1 MLTVGSFCGLV
12 PVAMFVVLVY
22 VVARVPL
29 RRVLSSMA
37 PLLAIVVVVAVLNLF
52 SDQSGRILWQL
63 GFLQVSEGSL
73 RSAAFVAC
81 RLTLMMAG
89 MSAITLTTPTL
100 DLTAGFERLLAPFA
114 RVGLPAHELGMIMGI
129 ALRFMPQFATE
140 MKQTADAQASRG
152 ARVTGGPLGGV
163 RMLGS
168 VAIPL
173 FTGVFRHAETLSA
186 AMDARCYHG
195 EQGRTRLHALTFG
208 RGDAL
213 AAVAMA
219 LLVTCVVVINLQ
231 LVLSSIR
238 AQERGLYDRHRSH
251 GSARARLLVSQ
262 AYSGVVSC
270 HDRCERRASAP
281 REAVFVCHGR

>member
-1 MLTVGSFCGLV
+1 MEAFSFGSYYPSDSAIHRLDPRTKLLLGFAFLITALTVGSFRGLA
-12 PVAMFVVLVY
+12 PVAIFVVLVY
-22 VVARVPL
+22 AVAKVPA

-52 SDQSGRILWQL
+52 TDQSGRILWQL
-63 GFLQVSEGSL
+63 GFLQISEGSL
-73 RSAAFVAC
+73 RSAAFMAC

-100 DLTAGFERLLAPFA
+100 DLTAGFERLLAPFT
-114 RVGLPAHELGMIMGI
+114 RGMIMGI

-140 MKQTADAQASRG
+140 MKQTADAQTSRG

-195 EQGRTRLHALTFG
+195 EQGRTRLHTLAFG

-219 LLVTCVVVINLQ
+219 LLVACVVVINLQ
-231 LVLSSIR
+231 LV
-238 AQERGLYDRHRSH
+238 
-251 GSARARLLVSQ
+251 
-262 AYSGVVSC
+262 
-270 HDRCERRASAP
+270 
-281 REAVFVCHGR
+281 

>member
-1 MLTVGSFCGLV
+1 MEAFSFGSYYPGDSAIHRLDPRTKLLLGFVFLITTLTVSGFRGLA
-12 PVAMFVVLVY
+12 PVAFFVVLIYAVS
-22 VVARVPL
+22 RVPV

-52 SDQSGRILWQL
+52 TDQSGRILWQL
-63 GFLQVSEGSL
+63 GFLQISEGSL
-73 RSAAFVAC
+73 RSAAFMAC
-81 RLTLMMAG
+81 RLMMAG

-195 EQGRTRLHALTFG
+195 EQGRTRLHALAFR

-213 AAVAMA
+213 AAVVTM
-219 LLVTCVVVINLQ
+219 LLFACVIVVNLQ
-231 LVLSSIR
+231 LV
-238 AQERGLYDRHRSH
+238 
-251 GSARARLLVSQ
+251 
-262 AYSGVVSC
+262 
-270 HDRCERRASAP
+270 
-281 REAVFVCHGR
+281 

>member
-1 MLTVGSFCGLV
+1 M
-12 PVAMFVVLVY
+12 
-22 VVARVPL
+22 
-29 RRVLSSMA
+29 
-37 PLLAIVVVVAVLNLF
+37 LNLF

-63 GFLQVSEGSL
+63 GFLQISEGSL
-73 RSAAFVAC
+73 HSAVFMAC

-195 EQGRTRLHALTFG
+195 EQGRTRLHALAFG

-213 AAVAMA
+213 AAVVTA
-219 LLVTCVVVINLQ
+219 LLLICVIVINLQ
-231 LVLSSIR
+231 LV
-238 AQERGLYDRHRSH
+238 
-251 GSARARLLVSQ
+251 
-262 AYSGVVSC
+262 
-270 HDRCERRASAP
+270 
-281 REAVFVCHGR
+281 

>member
-1 MLTVGSFCGLV
+1 
-12 PVAMFVVLVY
+12 
-22 VVARVPL
+22 
-29 RRVLSSMA
+29 MA

-231 LVLSSIR
+231 LV
-238 AQERGLYDRHRSH
+238 
-251 GSARARLLVSQ
+251 
-262 AYSGVVSC
+262 
-270 HDRCERRASAP
+270 
-281 REAVFVCHGR
+281 

>member
-1 MLTVGSFCGLV
+1 MEAFSFGSYYPGDSAIHRLDPRTKLLLGFVFLITTLTVSSFRGLV
-12 PVAMFVVLVY
+12 PIAIFVVLIYAVS
-22 VVARVPL
+22 RVPA

-37 PLLAIVVVVAVLNLF
+37 PLLAIVAVVAVLNLF

-63 GFLQVSEGSL
+63 GFLQISEGSL
-73 RSAAFVAC
+73 HSAAFMAC

-100 DLTAGFERLLAPFA
+100 DLTAGFGLLAPFA

-213 AAVAMA
+213 AAVVTA
-219 LLVTCVVVINLQ
+219 LLLICVIVINLQ
-231 LVLSSIR
+231 LV
-238 AQERGLYDRHRSH
+238 
-251 GSARARLLVSQ
+251 
-262 AYSGVVSC
+262 
-270 HDRCERRASAP
+270 
-281 REAVFVCHGR
+281 

>member
-1 MLTVGSFCGLV
+1 MEAFSFGSYYPGDSAVHRLDPRTKLLLGFAFLVTVLTVGSFCGLV
-12 PVAMFVVLVY
+12 PVAFFVVLVY
-22 VVARVPL
+22 LAARVPL

-89 MSAITLTTPTL
+89 MSAVTLTTPTL

-140 MKQTADAQASRG
+140 MKQTADAQAS
-152 ARVTGGPLGGV
+152 
-163 RMLGS
+163 
-168 VAIPL
+168 
-173 FTGVFRHAETLSA
+173 LSLI
-186 AMDARCYHG
+186 H
-195 EQGRTRLHALTFG
+195 
-208 RGDAL
+208 
-213 AAVAMA
+213 
-219 LLVTCVVVINLQ
+219 I
-231 LVLSSIR
+231 
-238 AQERGLYDRHRSH
+238 
-251 GSARARLLVSQ
+251 
-262 AYSGVVSC
+262 
-270 HDRCERRASAP
+270 
-281 REAVFVCHGR
+281 

>member
-1 MLTVGSFCGLV
+1 MEAFSFGSYYPGDSAIHRLDPRTKLLLGFVFLITTLTVNSFRGLV
-12 PVAMFVVLVY
+12 PVAIFVVLIYTVS
-22 VVARVPL
+22 RVPA

-37 PLLAIVVVVAVLNLF
+37 PLLAIVAVVAVLNLF
-52 SDQSGRILWQL
+52 SDQSGRSLWQL
-63 GFLQVSEGSL
+63 GFLQISEGSL
-73 RSAAFVAC
+73 YSAAFMAC

-152 ARVTGGPLGGV
+152 ARVTGGPLG
-163 RMLGS
+163 S

-195 EQGRTRLHALTFG
+195 EQGRTRLHALAFG

-213 AAVAMA
+213 AAMVTA
-219 LLVTCVVVINLQ
+219 LLLICVIVINLQ
-231 LVLSSIR
+231 LV
-238 AQERGLYDRHRSH
+238 
-251 GSARARLLVSQ
+251 
-262 AYSGVVSC
+262 
-270 HDRCERRASAP
+270 
-281 REAVFVCHGR
+281 